1 MAFSDEYFYWHNHL
15 AFKMLTL
22 SEISPISNYNVETVI
37 NAKYKVK
44 NHKPNTLEVKCK
56 KMLIYAANSCCL
68 VISSNVSLIIKGQH
82 TRYFNLEKGV
92 HVLCFCDYAHVNV
105 NVWHDIHVQNGCL
118 SVFDPT
124 NSICRVLVTGK
135 STVHSLESYSK
146 ATLLWSGICNPGVI
160 PQIEL
165 NHPNIVKN
173 RHLLDELTLSRS
185 QERLLRSN
193 LNGKQKHECY
203 WLCKGKG
210 HLFDTLTK
218 TSIVDCFCEY
228 CVVLDKTLW
237 VEKTTLNPVVK
248 RKPRKKYKKLFS
260 VTVI

>member
-1 MAFSDEYFYWHNHL
+1 MFFSDEYFYWHGHL

-22 SEISPISNYNVETVI
+22 SEIDPISNYKVETVT

-44 NHKPNTLEVKCK
+44 DRKPNTLQVKCK

-68 VISSNVSLIIKGQH
+68 VISSNFHLIVRGLN
-82 TRYFNLEKGV
+82 TRYFQLKQGV
-92 HVLCFCDYAHVNV
+92 HVICFCDYAFVD
-105 NVWHDIHVQNGCL
+105 VWHDIYVPNGCL

-124 NSICRVLVTGK
+124 NKICRVLVTGK

-146 ATLLWSGICNPGVI
+146 ATLLWTGVCNPGVI

-165 NHPNIVKN
+165 KHPNIVKN
-173 RHLLDELTLSRS
+173 RHLLDELTLSVS
-185 QERLLRSN
+185 QERLLRAN
-193 LNGKQKHECY
+193 LNGKQKHECF

-210 HLFDTLTK
+210 HLFDALSK

-228 CVVLDKTLW
+228 CVELDKTLW

-260 VTVI
+260 ITVI

>member
-1 MAFSDEYFYWHNHL
+1 MDLPKEYFLWHNHL
-15 AFKMLTL
+15 AEKMLTL
-22 SEISPISNYNVETVI
+22 SEISPISNYTVETVV
-37 NAKYKVK
+37 NGKYTQ
-44 NHKPNTLEVKCK
+44 KPKTLDVKCK
-56 KMLIYAANSCCL
+56 KMIIYSANDCCL
-68 VISSNVSLIIKGQH
+68 VISSNATLIIRGIY
-82 TRYFNLEKGV
+82 TRYFNLEKGI
-92 HVLCFCDYAHVNV
+92 HVLCFCEYSHLRN
-105 NVWHDIHVQNGCL
+105 NVWYDIHVQNGCL
-118 SVFDPT
+118 SLFDPT
-124 NSICRVLVTGK
+124 NSIGRVLVTGD

-146 ATLLWSGICNPGVI
+146 ATMLWSGICNPGVI

-185 QERLLRSN
+185 QERLLRAN
-193 LNGKQKHECY
+193 LNCKQNHECY

-218 TSIVDCFCEY
+218 TSIVDCYCEFC
-228 CVVLDKTLW
+228 VILDKTLW
-237 VEKTTLNPVVK
+237 VEKTTSNPVVK